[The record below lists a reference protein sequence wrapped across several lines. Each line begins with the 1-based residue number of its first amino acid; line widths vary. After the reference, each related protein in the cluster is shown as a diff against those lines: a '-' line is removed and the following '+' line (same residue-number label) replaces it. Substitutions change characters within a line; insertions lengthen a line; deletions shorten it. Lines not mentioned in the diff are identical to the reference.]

1 MKCLNVISV
10 SWSKIL
16 FTRTDYKF
24 GVALFFFFFYKVNMA
39 TKSAKYLVI
48 KIVERVLI
56 VKRPLSFEKKDKSR

>member
-24 GVALFFFFFYKVNMA
+24 GVALFFFLLQGHYGYKEC
-39 TKSAKYLVI
+39 K
-48 KIVERVLI
+48 VLGN
-56 VKRPLSFEKKDKSR
+56 KDR